1 MELVSRDGQPVDGQ
15 RERERERRGETER
28 ERERAEK
35 REGAW
40 RSKVSADPTP
50 MILDL
55 YILTL
60 APQLDCPPSNA
71 IFVDM
76 STNKQ
81 KSINKA
87 ILCKLY
93 TG

>member
-1 MELVSRDGQPVDGQ
+1 MDTEREREKRGN
-15 RERERERRGETER
+15 RERERELRN
-28 ERERAEK
+28 K
-35 REGAW
+35 KGAW

-55 YILTL
+55 YILTD

-87 ILCKLY
+87 ILCKLC